1 MAIHRKHLKDN
12 GIKILSA
19 KENIPETPEGV
30 LLESLLEGMNQY
42 YSEELSQKTKRGM
55 RETRLKGNFIGGTIN
70 YGYSLQEL
78 TADING
84 KPVRTALKVII
95 NEQEAPILLQIF
107 TDYANGKRM
116 CDIVKEL
123 HDKGILN
130 RGKPFNPAA
139 IYLMLQQ
146 EKYTGIYRIHGE
158 AYDKIYPP
166 IIPID
171 LFQVVKARID
181 ANKYGKHVIGVDY
194 ILKGKAFCGY
204 CGKPL
209 RSATGTSK
217 DTTIWRYYKCPS
229 IKKTTGCQNKAMKKE
244 TLEQFVV
251 DALFKKLCEPKNM
264 ELIVRGILEKHK
276 KKLTDDTDLRYYERE
291 LANTNKALSN
301 IIGAIE
307 AGIYTEMT
315 KQRLEELEDKRRHL
329 EENIAIEKARVKES
343 LSEKEIVQRITS
355 ALKLKA
361 KQAVEMLIKRVDV
374 FKDLLRISLKYMDGK
389 PTDTPPDKTTDNPD
403 RNDFC
408 RGFLILSY
416 NEQYKVYHARTYK
429 YKGFRE
435 YHSVKAVR
443 IEIYI

>member
-1 MAIHRKHLKDN
+1 
-12 GIKILSA
+12 
-19 KENIPETPEGV
+19 
-30 LLESLLEGMNQY
+30 
-42 YSEELSQKTKRGM
+42 
-55 RETRLKGNFIGGTIN
+55 
-70 YGYSLQEL
+70 
-78 TADING
+78 
-84 KPVRTALKVII
+84 
-95 NEQEAPILLQIF
+95 
-107 TDYANGKRM
+107 
-116 CDIVKEL
+116 
-123 HDKGILN
+123 
-130 RGKPFNPAA
+130 
-139 IYLMLQQ
+139 
-146 EKYTGIYRIHGE
+146 
-158 AYDKIYPP
+158 
-166 IIPID
+166 
-171 LFQVVKARID
+171 
-181 ANKYGKHVIGVDY
+181 
-194 ILKGKAFCGY
+194 
-204 CGKPL
+204 
-209 RSATGTSK
+209 
-217 DTTIWRYYKCPS
+217 
-229 IKKTTGCQNKAMKKE
+229 MKKE
-244 TLEQFVV
+244 TIEQFVV

-307 AGIYTEMT
+307 AGIYTELT
-315 KQRLEELEDKRRHL
+315 KQPLDELEDERRHL

-403 RNDFC
+403 RNDSC

-435 YHSVKAVR
+435 YHSIKAVR